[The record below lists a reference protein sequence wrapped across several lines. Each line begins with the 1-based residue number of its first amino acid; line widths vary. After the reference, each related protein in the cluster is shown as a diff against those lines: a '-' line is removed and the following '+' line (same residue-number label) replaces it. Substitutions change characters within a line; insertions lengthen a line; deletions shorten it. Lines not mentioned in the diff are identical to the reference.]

1 MLMKV
6 FNKGQIV
13 IPISIRKALGVEPGD
28 MMDVIIDSDEQC
40 IKLKKPVASKSSE
53 LAGSLSGFS
62 KRKAFPTKKE
72 MRKALAEGL
81 SDGR

>member
-13 IPISIRKALGVEPGD
+13 IPIAIRKALGVEPGD
-28 MMDVIIDSDEQC
+28 MMDVIIDQDEHC
-40 IKLKKPVASKSSE
+40 IKLKKTEKSISSE
-53 LAGSLSGFS
+53 LAGSLSRFN

-72 MRKALAEGL
+72 MRKALIEGL
-81 SDGR
+81 TDDY

>member
-28 MMDVIIDSDEQC
+28 MMDVIIDPDEHC
-40 IKLKKPVASKSSE
+40 IKLKKPEQSLSSR
-53 LAGSLSGFS
+53 LAGSLSGFNE
-62 KRKAFPTKKE
+62 RKAFPTKQELKT
-72 MRKALAEGL
+72 AFAEGL
-81 SDGR
+81 SDGS

>member
-1 MLMKV
+1 L
-6 FNKGQIV
+6 
-13 IPISIRKALGVEPGD
+13 
-28 MMDVIIDSDEQC
+28 DVIIDSDEQC